1 MSENSIWK
9 RTPPKTEPAA
19 AIPSEGLYALTIS
32 NRLSNDELA
41 SPAKSLEP
49 ETRPYRKKGYRSSR
63 PGSYFVPSPRG
74 VLDRIVSAARGF
86 VRITLLMA
94 GFILVTLFALDLL
107 DMLKW

>member
-1 MSENSIWK
+1 MNSLHQRNLW
-9 RTPPKTEPAA
+9 
-19 AIPSEGLYALTIS
+19 
-32 NRLSNDELA
+32 
-41 SPAKSLEP
+41 SLRRAH
-49 ETRPYRKKGYRSSR
+49 TARKAYRSFR

-74 VLDRIVSAARGF
+74 VLDRIMSAAMGF

>member
-1 MSENSIWK
+1 M
-9 RTPPKTEPAA
+9 TF
-19 AIPSEGLYALTIS
+19 S

-49 ETRPYRKKGYRSSR
+49 ETRPYRKKAYRSFR

-74 VLDRIVSAARGF
+74 VLDRIMSAAMGF
-86 VRITLLMA
+86 VRITLLMV